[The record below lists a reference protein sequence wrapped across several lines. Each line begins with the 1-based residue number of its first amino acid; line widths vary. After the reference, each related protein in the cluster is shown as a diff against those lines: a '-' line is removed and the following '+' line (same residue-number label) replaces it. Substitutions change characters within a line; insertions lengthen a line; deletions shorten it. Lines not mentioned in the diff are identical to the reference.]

1 MPVSK
6 ITSAF
11 LVMLLAAGSLLQ
23 PGCRTKRDTFVV
35 ALSDPISTLDP
46 VGSPTIDAAS
56 ERVRV
61 LMFNSLVR
69 KNEKYEYVP
78 ELADQIQTADDGL
91 SVTFTLHD
99 GVQFHDGRPLTSGDV
114 KYTFDTMF
122 NSNSGKA
129 ASFFEGSGEKK
140 QPFITNI
147 EAPDP
152 RTVVMRLRKPWLS
165 LMTNL
170 VTISIIPKD
179 SAATQKDHPLGTGPF
194 KFVRFDSNQ
203 QVIDVEAFPNYW
215 QGAPQLPHLRVRVI
229 LDANALQ
236 AELRSGQVDLVPL
249 PTNLTSDALKA
260 LDQAPGLKVEQFAGA
275 NIVYLGFN
283 TQSAPLDNARVRQAI
298 ASAIDRESI
307 IRDLLLGQGKLAHSI
322 LPEESWAY
330 APGQTY
336 SYDPGKSKTLLDEA
350 GFRDPDGEGPQMRF
364 KSPIKFQ
371 ISSGSAATR
380 QFAQVIQNNLKV
392 VGIPVEIETLEF
404 NSLLDQLRKGQYQM
418 TTSRW
423 VGGNQDPVFLRD
435 LFATSEIPTQDRGGR
450 NRSRYSN
457 PEFDRIIE
465 EASNTADRDRA
476 RTLYVQAQEIISRDL
491 PMMPLWYPANMVVAR
506 DSIGNIKVDGSG
518 DWGFIRNLTVANE

>member
-1 MPVSK
+1 MPGVK
-6 ITSAF
+6 ITSVVLILL
-11 LVMLLAAGSLLQ
+11 LVAALVA
-23 PGCRTKRDTFVV
+23 PGCRPTRDTFVV

-56 ERVRV
+56 ERIRV

-69 KNEKYEYVP
+69 KNEKYDYVP
-78 ELADQIQTADDGL
+78 ELASDIQTSDDNL

-99 GVQFHDGRPLTSGDV
+99 GVTFHDGKPLTSADV
-114 KYTFDTMF
+114 KYTFDTLF
-122 NSNSGKA
+122 AANSGKS
-129 ASFFEGSGEKK
+129 ASFFEGSGASK
-140 QPFITNI
+140 QPFITAV

-152 RTVVMRLRKPWLS
+152 RTVIMRLRKPWLS

-170 VTISIIPKD
+170 VSISIIPKE
-179 SAATQKDHPLGTGPF
+179 SAATQKDHPVGSGPF
-194 KFVRFDSNQ
+194 KFAQFDSTQ
-203 QVIDVEAFPNYW
+203 QVVDLEAFPNYW
-215 QGAPQLPHLRVRVI
+215 QGAPQIPRLRVRVI

-236 AELRSGQVDLVPL
+236 AELRSGRIDLVPI

-260 LDQAPGLKVEQFAGA
+260 LDQAPDLKVEQFPGA

-283 TQSAPLDNARVRQAI
+283 AQGAPLDNARLRQSI
-298 ASAIDRESI
+298 AYAIDRESI
-307 IRDLLLGQGKLAHSI
+307 IRDLLLGQAKVANSI

-330 APGQTY
+330 TPGQVY
-336 SYDPGKSKTLLDEA
+336 SYDPEKAKKLLDEA
-350 GFRDPDGEGPQMRF
+350 GFRDPDGNGPQMRL
-364 KSPIKFQ
+364 SQPIKFK
-371 ISSGSAATR
+371 ITSGSAAVR
-380 QFAQVIQNNLKV
+380 QFAGVIQNNLKDIGV
-392 VGIPVEIETLEF
+392 PIEIETLEF

-465 EASNTADRDRA
+465 EASNTADREKARA
-476 RTLYVQAQEIISRDL
+476 LYVQAQEIISRDL
-491 PMMPLWYPANMVVAR
+491 PMFPLWYPANIVVAR
-506 DSIGNIKVDGSG
+506 ESVTNIKVDGSG
-518 DWGFIRNLTVANE
+518 DWGFIRNLTVAEK